1 MANESKKH
9 TKKTSV
15 SAVDTSIFGATPPQ
29 NIEMERNLLGCLM
42 IDPKS
47 ADDIV
52 SIVHRDDF
60 YLEAHQILYDRIV
73 QMYNTGHQVDIPLLV
88 EDLRSDNLLDKIGG
102 EAYLVEILHSVAIA
116 THARSYAEVVR
127 EKSILRML
135 IQTSSEILQEA
146 YTSSTNANDLINQA
160 EERIFALKGAETKTD
175 KLDFVKVLQD
185 TLDQINETMLKGAA
199 PGLLTGLADLDK
211 MTGGMHQGELIILAA
226 RPSMGKTAL
235 AANFADYIAV
245 VEGKGVLFV
254 SLEMNQIELVK
265 RLISSRG
272 EIDGSKFRTGSFAPE
287 DKDVILKAVGQLSGS
302 NMVIDDSPV

>member
-1 MANESKKH
+1 MTMANESKKH

-127 EKSILRML
+127 EKSILRSL

-146 YTSSTNANDLINQA
+146 YTSGNNANELINQA
-160 EERIFALKGAETKTD
+160 EERIFALKGDDSQIE
-175 KLDFVKVLQD
+175 KLNFVKVLEE
-185 TLDQINETMLKGAA
+185 TLIQIDQTMKQGAA
-199 PGLLTGLADLDK
+199 PGLLTGLVDLDK
-211 MTGGMHQGELIILAA
+211 MTGGMHPGELIILAA

-245 VEGKGVLFV
+245 
-254 SLEMNQIELVK
+254 
-265 RLISSRG
+265 
-272 EIDGSKFRTGSFAPE
+272 
-287 DKDVILKAVGQLSGS
+287 
-302 NMVIDDSPV
+302 